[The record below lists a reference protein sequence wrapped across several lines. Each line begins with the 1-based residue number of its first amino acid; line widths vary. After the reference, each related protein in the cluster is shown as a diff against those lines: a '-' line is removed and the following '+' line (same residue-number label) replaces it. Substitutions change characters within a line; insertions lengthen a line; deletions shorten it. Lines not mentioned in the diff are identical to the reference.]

1 MDRHFEPF
9 TERGYFPDLFFPDLE
24 FDDLSVETRNL
35 APPRAEAIAA
45 MTRCNHCGTNN
56 LDGSEYCDECGTKL
70 TPAEQQSPR
79 QPSAPPAQFI
89 TQVAPPPPPSF
100 TKDSVAPKP
109 ATPFVPP
116 PPTHSSAG
124 QSSPAD
130 LPGDQAVGPP
140 SRGHDQVR
148 EQSPKRAADPA
159 LRSITNPAAP
169 PAPPAVAPP
178 AVAPPVAAPAA
189 NFPAPPN
196 VTDAEASRAQSG
208 GQPPGQTGAFNG
220 RTNALR
226 GASDSDGGR
235 RRAAGDEKNRQSL
248 SAKVIIQRGGKVG
261 KEFPISG
268 TEALIGRWD
277 ADGGIFPD
285 IDLDQDDP
293 EAKVSRRH
301 ARIQFL
307 NNQYQIEDLGS
318 TNGTF
323 VNRGPR
329 LAPGAKQPLK
339 NGDEIIVGKTFLKF
353 VTGQ

>member
-1 MDRHFEPF
+1 M
-9 TERGYFPDLFFPDLE
+9 
-24 FDDLSVETRNL
+24 
-35 APPRAEAIAA
+35 I
-45 MTRCNHCGTNN
+45 RCNHCGANN

-70 TPAEQQSPR
+70 TPAEAPAPR
-79 QPSAPPAQFI
+79 QTYAPPEQFI

-100 TKDSVAPKP
+100 TKDNVTPKP
-109 ATPFVPP
+109 ATPYTPP
-116 PPTHSSAG
+116 PPGRPSSG
-124 QSSPAD
+124 EQAD
-130 LPGDQAVGPP
+130 RPPGRGVDLVRDQAPNRPP
-140 SRGHDQVR
+140 DSTL
-148 EQSPKRAADPA
+148 KPA
-159 LRSITNPAAP
+159 SSAAP
-169 PAPPAVAPP
+169 PGASK
-178 AVAPPVAAPAA
+178 AA

-196 VTDAEASRAQSG
+196 IAEVGAHNAQGG
-208 GQPPGQTGAFNG
+208 GQPSQTNSFNG
-220 RTNALR
+220 QTNALR
-226 GASDSDGGR
+226 GGGDAEGLR
-235 RRAAGDEKNRQSL
+235 RQATGDEKSRPPIG
-248 SAKVIIQRGGKVG
+248 AKLIIQRGGKVG

-268 TEALIGRWD
+268 IEAMIGRWD

-307 NNQYQIEDLGS
+307 NNQYLIEDLGS

-353 VTGQ
+353 VMS